1 MDCITAQSVLSGSIS
16 VPGSKSHTIRACLLA
31 ALAEG
36 TSYIR
41 NPLPSA
47 DCLSAAR
54 CIAEIGARMEMD
66 EGNGLWTVLGAGKRA
81 HLPANVVDVG
91 NSGSVLYFL
100 TPIAATFP
108 GWSVFTGD
116 ESIRTRPVSHLAG
129 ALEQLGATTHISRPD
144 ADAPPFLVQGPI
156 KAGKVVTDG
165 RLSQYISGLMMAS
178 SRIEGSLEIELTDPK
193 EVPYLDMTRMWLES
207 LGIPVQMS
215 GDYRHIVVGGPHQIP
230 AFDRTIPSDWEAV
243 AFPLVAAI
251 LTDSCI
257 TIEHIDGSGSQGD
270 EAIVQ
275 VLQSVG
281 ACLEWNRETEE
292 LVVYGGSQAVSC
304 SDKFPAVNGV
314 AGRLSTQNL
323 PDRTLRVNCSGFP
336 DAVPILSVAAC
347 FIEGTTVIEDIAVCR
362 KKETDRIDV
371 MRRELTK
378 LGAEVEEGPD
388 YLVIHGHS
396 PIAASGAANP
406 EFKLHGG
413 VVESYDDHRVAM
425 ALAVMGLALK
435 EPVRVRD
442 AECCAVS
449 FPDFFQAMGGIGARF
464 TFGAE

>member
-1 MDCITAQSVLSGSIS
+1 MDCTTTRSSLSGSIS

-36 TSYIR
+36 TSSIR

-54 CIAEIGARMEMD
+54 CIAEIGAKVEMSQD
-66 EGNGLWTVLGAGKRA
+66 NSLWTVQGAGKNV
-81 HLPANVVDVG
+81 HLPSNVVDVG

-108 GWSVFTGD
+108 GWSIFTGD
-116 ESIRTRPVSHLAG
+116 ESIRTRPVRHLAQ
-129 ALEQLGATTHISRPD
+129 ALEQLGATTHISRPE
-144 ADAPPFLVQGPI
+144 ADAPPLLVQGPI
-156 KAGKVVTDG
+156 KAGEVVTDG
-165 RLSQYISGLMMAS
+165 RLSQYISGLMMAA
-178 SRIEGSLEIELTDPK
+178 SRMEGQVEIHLTDPK
-193 EVPYLDMTRMWLES
+193 EVPYLDMTKMWLES
-207 LGIPVQMS
+207 LDIPVKMS
-215 GDYRHIVVGGPHQIP
+215 SDYKSIVVDGPHQIS

-257 TIEHIDGSGSQGD
+257 TIQHIDGSGSQGD
-270 EAIVQ
+270 EAIVE

-281 ACLEWNRETEE
+281 ACLEWNRDTEE
-292 LVVYGGSQAVSC
+292 LVVYGGSKASEQA
-304 SDKFPAVNGV
+304 DRFPARNGV
-314 AGRLSTQNL
+314 SGRLSTEQL
-323 PDRTLRVNCSGFP
+323 PDKTLRINCSGYP
-336 DAVPILSVAAC
+336 DAVPALSVAAC
-347 FIEGTTVIEDIAVCR
+347 FIEGTTVIEDIGVCR

-371 MRRELTK
+371 MRKELTK
-378 LGAEVEEGPD
+378 LGADVEEGPD

-396 PIAASGAANP
+396 PLTASGATNP

-425 ALAVMGLALK
+425 SLAVMGLALK
-435 EPVRVRD
+435 EPVTVRD
-442 AECCAVS
+442 AHCCAVS
-449 FPDFFQAMGGIGARF
+449 FPDFFQAMEGIGAGF
-464 TFGAE
+464 ILS

>member
-1 MDCITAQSVLSGSIS
+1 MNCITRESALSGSIS

-54 CIAEIGARMEMD
+54 CIGEIGAMVEMSGD
-66 EGNGLWTVLGAGKRA
+66 NSLWTVHGAGKRA
-81 HLPANVVDVG
+81 HLPSNVVDVG

-116 ESIRTRPVSHLAG
+116 ESIRTRPVSHLVQV
-129 ALEQLGATTHISRPD
+129 LEQLGATTHISRPD
-144 ADAPPFLVQGPI
+144 VDAPPVLVRGPI
-156 KAGKVVTDG
+156 SAGRVVTDG
-165 RLSQYISGLMMAS
+165 RLSQYISGLMMAA
-178 SRIEGSLEIELTDPK
+178 SRIDGALEIELTDPK

-215 GDYRHIVVGGPHQIP
+215 ADYRHIVVGGPQIIP

-257 TIEHIDGSGSQGD
+257 AIQHIDGSGSQGD
-270 EAIVQ
+270 EAIVE

-292 LVVYGGSQAVSC
+292 LVVYGGSHARK
-304 SDKFPAVNGV
+304 KFPAKNGV
-314 AGRLSTQNL
+314 AGRLSTEHL
-323 PDRTLRVNCSGFP
+323 PDKTLRVNCSGFP
-336 DAVPILSVAAC
+336 DAVPALSVAAC
-347 FIEGTTVIEDIAVCR
+347 FIEGTTIIEDIGVCR
-362 KKETDRIDV
+362 KKETDRIEV
-371 MRRELTK
+371 MKRELTK
-378 LGAEVEEGPD
+378 LGARVEDGPD

-396 PIAASGAANP
+396 PITAGGEANP
-406 EFKLHGG
+406 QFRLHGG

-425 ALAVMGLALK
+425 SLAVMGLALK
-435 EPVRVRD
+435 EAVTVKD

-449 FPDFFQAMGGIGARF
+449 FPEFFQAMKGIGAGFELR
-464 TFGAE
+464 

>member
-1 MDCITAQSVLSGSIS
+1 MDCITAQSSLTGSIS

-36 TSYIR
+36 SSTIR

-54 CIAEIGARMEMD
+54 CIAELGAKVEMSQD
-66 EGNGLWTVLGAGKRA
+66 NRCWTVHGAGGNV
-81 HLPANVVDVG
+81 HLPSNVVDVG

-108 GWSVFTGD
+108 GWSIFTGD
-116 ESIRTRPVSHLAG
+116 ESIRTRPVRHLAQ
-129 ALEQLGATTHISRPD
+129 ALEQLGATTHISRPE
-144 ADAPPFLVQGPI
+144 ADAPPLLVQGPI
-156 KAGKVVTDG
+156 TAGRVVTDG
-165 RLSQYISGLMMAS
+165 RLSQYISGLMMAA
-178 SRIEGSLEIELTDPK
+178 SRMEGQLEIQLTEPK
-193 EVPYLDMTRMWLES
+193 EVPYLDMTRMWLAS
-207 LGIPVQMS
+207 LGIPVEMS
-215 GDYRHIVVGGPHQIP
+215 GDYKRIVVGGPHQIP

-243 AFPLVAAI
+243 AFPLVAAL

-257 TIEHIDGSGSQGD
+257 TIQHIDGSGSQGD
-270 EAIVQ
+270 EAIVE

-281 ACLEWNRETEE
+281 ACVEWNREREE
-292 LVVYGGSQAVSC
+292 LMVYGGCQARAQA
-304 SDKFPAVNGV
+304 DRFPARNGV
-314 AGRLSTQNL
+314 PGRLSTEHL
-323 PDRTLRVNCSGFP
+323 PDKALRINCSGFP
-336 DAVPILSVAAC
+336 DAVPALSVAAC
-347 FIEGTTVIEDIAVCR
+347 FIEGTTVIEDIGVCR

-378 LGAEVEEGPD
+378 LGADVEEGPD

-396 PIAASGAANP
+396 PLTSSGGANP
-406 EFKLHGG
+406 EFRLHGG

-425 ALAVMGLALK
+425 SLAVLGLALK
-435 EPVRVRD
+435 EPVTVRG

-449 FPDFFQAMGGIGARF
+449 FPDFFQAMEGIGAGF
-464 TFGAE
+464 TLS

>member
-1 MDCITAQSVLSGSIS
+1 MNCIASSSSLSGSIS

-36 TSYIR
+36 TSTIY

-47 DCLSAAR
+47 DCLSALR
-54 CIAEIGARMEMD
+54 CITEIGAKVEKSENNER
-66 EGNGLWTVLGAGKRA
+66 WVIHGAGKNS
-81 HLPANVVDVG
+81 HLPSNVVDVG

-100 TPIAATFP
+100 SPIAATFS
-108 GWSVFTGD
+108 GWSIFTGD
-116 ESIRTRPVSHLAG
+116 ESIRTRPVKHLSH

-144 ADAPPFLVQGPI
+144 VDAPPLLVRGPI
-156 KAGKVVTDG
+156 HAGKVVTDG
-165 RLSQYISGLMMAS
+165 GLSQYISGLMMAA
-178 SRIEGSLEIELTDPK
+178 SRIHGSLEIELTNPK
-193 EVPYLDMTRMWLES
+193 EVPYLDMTRLWLES

-215 GDYRHIVVGGPHQIP
+215 SDYKHILVSGPHSIS

-257 TIEHIDGSGSQGD
+257 TIQHIDGSGSQGD
-270 EAIVQ
+270 EAIVE

-281 ACLEWNRETEE
+281 ACLEWDKEKEE
-292 LVVYGGSQAVSC
+292 LKVYGGSRAQNKLAAR
-304 SDKFPAVNGV
+304 DGV
-314 AGRLSTQNL
+314 AGRLSTEHL
-323 PDRTLRVNCSGFP
+323 PNKTLRINCSGFP
-336 DAVPILSVAAC
+336 DAVPALSVAAC

-362 KKETDRIDV
+362 KKETDRIAV
-371 MRRELTK
+371 MRKELGK
-378 LGAEVEEGPD
+378 LGATLEEGPD

-396 PIAASGAANP
+396 PLTASGEANP
-406 EFKLHGG
+406 DFKLHGG

-425 ALAVMGLALK
+425 SLAVMGLALK
-435 EPVRVRD
+435 DKVIVRD

-449 FPDFFQAMGGIGARF
+449 FPDFFEAMRGIGADF
-464 TFGAE
+464 NLQN